1 MTILTQT
8 RTHHRS
14 RDCLISSSRPYFC
27 FATLIIYQLVQ
38 RSVTQCSPFPMSS
51 ASVNYSATSSSTPI
65 AQRPKLNG
73 YRSFSD
79 SIQTKILLLGL
90 RRHDLVSSTNY
101 PTSYACV
108 LTEPVKHLSSKFY
121 LTIYLQNKL
130 SISKQR
136 YASSNII

>member
-1 MTILTQT
+1 MNDQVVASTVVLLSFVDTSQFPV
-8 RTHHRS
+8 S
-14 RDCLISSSRPYFC
+14 G
-27 FATLIIYQLVQ
+27 Q
-38 RSVTQCSPFPMSS
+38 RSLLVMAS

-73 YRSFSD
+73 HRSFSD
-79 SIQTKILLLGL
+79 NNNTKILLLGL

-101 PTSYACV
+101 PTSYVCA

-121 LTIYLQNKL
+121 LTIYLQSKL

-136 YASSNII
+136 YASLNII